1 MSNISK
7 SHAQHIPVNCH
18 LHVNVIPLTSIIN
31 EEAKDL
37 PEVNK
42 QVEKWLDMNWEE
54 KEKQME
60 YFVKHQKFDE
70 KWTANQV

>member
-1 MSNISK
+1 M
-7 SHAQHIPVNCH
+7 
-18 LHVNVIPLTSIIN
+18 NVIPLTSIIN
-31 EEAKDL
+31 EDAKDF

-60 YFVKHQKFDE
+60 YFVEHQKYDE
-70 KWTANQV
+70 KWTANRV